1 MITLKSSKVLIGTK
15 IEILRLTG
23 IAADNNEDVS
33 EDNILDER
41 TRGAGPEDG
50 YKEPEDDEGL
60 E

>member
-1 MITLKSSKVLIGTK
+1 MIGTK